1 MTTTSPRPRAAFT
14 IVEVMIAVLIIGASM
29 TPIFFM
35 FSRGSTGTIQSRD
48 EVLAYSYAQE
58 MLEFAQARGFDDP
71 QVAVGENRTITSL
84 ELRALAGGVVPLPAD
99 PRFTR
104 VLHVRVPPLSG
115 TWPYQYKVLVAEVH
129 WKPSGEKTRSVRMTG
144 LLTKAK

>member
-1 MTTTSPRPRAAFT
+1 MRTIPGRPAAFT

-35 FSRGSTGTIQSRD
+35 FSRSSTGTVQSRD
-48 EVLAYSYAQE
+48 EVLAYAYAQE

-71 QVAVGENRTITSL
+71 QVAVGENRTITPL
-84 ELRALAGGVVPLPAD
+84 ELRALGGGAIALPVD

-104 VLHVRVPPLSG
+104 VLHVRVPPLSAAA
-115 TWPYQYKVLVAEVH
+115 WPYQYKVLVAEVS
-129 WKPSGEKTRSVRMTG
+129 WKPNDEQTRSVRLTG
-144 LLTKAK
+144 LLTRAK